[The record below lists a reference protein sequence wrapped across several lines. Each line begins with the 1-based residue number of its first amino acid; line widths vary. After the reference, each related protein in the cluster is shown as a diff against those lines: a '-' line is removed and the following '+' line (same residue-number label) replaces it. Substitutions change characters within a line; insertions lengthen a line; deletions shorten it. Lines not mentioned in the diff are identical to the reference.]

1 MTEIGAFLW
10 GGIPWSVLVLL
21 IWQNC
26 RRSSPLALSR
36 CAVGWAI
43 GIWGASQLLGLGHA
57 LAPGP
62 LRLGWIAVLGGVAF
76 YGWRQRAVRP
86 VKLGGGGGW
95 VPSGPGMRL
104 ILGLAVP
111 LLGLAL
117 VRAFVS
123 PPNTMDVLNYHLPR
137 QVMWLQQGSLD
148 FYPTINDRENMMPPL
163 AEVIGLQFL
172 AITGDD
178 RWANLIGW
186 AAYAGSAWMAGSLA
200 RLLGAR
206 RLLAAAAG
214 LAVLLVPM
222 SHHEAANAKNDLLAG
237 FWQLCLALELA
248 WLVRRGLPRL
258 RPRDA
263 LWPAL
268 ALSAAWLTKSTT
280 LVIAPVLLL
289 CAGVAL
295 VWPAR
300 AAFRRLWAPAL
311 LAAGVLL
318 LCIAP
323 FHLRNLAYY
332 GTPLGQHRAEDG
344 GAQANTA
351 CTPAL
356 IASNLLRHATVHLL
370 LPWPHWNE
378 TWLAGVSAVHR
389 FLDVDPSDRRITL
402 WTITFDPV
410 YHSERESEAGAPAH
424 FLLGLPLLALIAL
437 MPGRRRAR
445 WCAVAVL
452 FAALG
457 LVLILKWQPWLARLH
472 QGLFFMGIAVVA
484 AACQASISKTWVR
497 VALGFALMLLV
508 SAWWPGRETEGRRLW
523 SAPTLFSASRE
534 SNYFSLIGGAE
545 DRVTGLARTVIASGS
560 RSILIPNVHDAS
572 YPLMRTLRR
581 QVPDIVFAE
590 VSCRG
595 SQPAPTEALVMMEN
609 GQVQP
614 LWREYAGRADWRLV
628 GQDLISG
635 GVYLPAAKVASLG
648 WQDALPNFAG
658 WRLGFGLS
666 LAYAQTPGGPILPA
680 CIFTADTA
688 TIVLSPL
695 RGGGELRGTLL
706 GAPINHLQ
714 IKWESSAVVNAADLP
729 SPLWLSTTDYGHPFT
744 LRLPPSTAVRR
755 LGFKLPA
762 GSRPVFTR
770 LQVHDQFVPP

>member
-1 MTEIGAFLW
+1 MAEIGAFLW
-10 GGIPWSVLVLL
+10 GGIPWAVLGLL

-26 RRSSPLALSR
+26 RRCSPLARSR

-57 LAPGP
+57 LAPGS
-62 LRLGWIAVLGGVAF
+62 LRLGWVAALGGVAF
-76 YGWRQRAVRP
+76 YGWRQQAGRP
-86 VKLGGGGGW
+86 VKIGGGGW
-95 VPSGPGMRL
+95 LPSGPGTRL

-123 PPNTMDVLNYHLPR
+123 PPNTVDVLNYHLPR

-163 AEVIGLQFL
+163 AEVIGVQFL

-248 WLVRRGLPRL
+248 WLVRRGLPPL
-258 RPRDA
+258 RPSDA

-332 GTPLGQHRAEDG
+332 GTSLGQHRAEDG
-344 GAQANTA
+344 GAQANAA
-351 CTPAL
+351 CTPGL
-356 IASNLLRHATVHLL
+356 VASNLLRHASVHLL
-370 LPWPHWNE
+370 LPWPLWNQ
-378 TWLAGVSAVHR
+378 TWLAGVHAAHR
-389 FLDVDPSDRRITL
+389 FLEVDPSDRRITL
-402 WTITFDPV
+402 WTISFDPV
-410 YHSERESEAGAPAH
+410 YHPERESESGAPAH
-424 FLLGLPLLALIAL
+424 FVLGVPLLVLVSIL
-437 MPGRRRAR
+437 PGRRRSR

-452 FAALG
+452 LAALG
-457 LVLILKWQPWLARLH
+457 LVFVLKWQPWLARLH
-472 QGLFFMGIAVVA
+472 QGLFFMGIAAVA
-484 AACQASISKTWVR
+484 AAGQPWIGRLWVR
-497 VALGFALMLLV
+497 ASLAFAIILLLG
-508 SAWWPGRETEGRRLW
+508 AWWPGRETEGRRLW
-523 SAPTLFSASRE
+523 SAPSLFSASRDA
-534 SNYFSLIGGAE
+534 NYFSLIGGAE
-545 DRVTGLARTVIASGS
+545 DRVAGLARTVIASGA
-560 RSILIPNVHDAS
+560 RSILIPNVHDVS
-572 YPLMRTLRR
+572 YPLMRILR
-581 QVPDIVFAE
+581 QHDPEVVFAE
-590 VSCRG
+590 VPLRG
-595 SQPAPTEALVMMEN
+595 ARPAPLDALVLMEN

-614 LWREYAGRADWRLV
+614 LWRDYAGRTDWCLV
-628 GQDLISG
+628 GQELISG
-635 GVYLPAAKVASLG
+635 GVYLPAAQITRLG
-648 WQDALPNFAG
+648 WRDELPSFAG
-658 WRLGFGLS
+658 WRQAFGLS
-666 LAYAQTPGGPILPA
+666 LAYAQTRSGPILPA
-680 CIFTADTA
+680 CVFTAA
-688 TIVLSPL
+688 EAAIVLPPL
-695 RGGGELRGTLL
+695 PQGGELRGTLL
-706 GAPINHLQ
+706 GAPREHLQ
-714 IKWESSAVVNAADLP
+714 MGWQSDAVVNGAALP
-729 SPLWLSTTDYGHPFT
+729 SPCWQATTDQGHSFT

-755 LGFKLPA
+755 MFFSLPS

-770 LQVHDQFVPP
+770 LQVQDRLASP